1 MTDLPAATA
10 LLGAAPAP
18 AASVP
23 PERVVLDYD
32 ARLMRRKRLMTEGGR
47 GFLVD
52 LPTVTNLDEYW
63 GFALADGTNVQI
75 VAAEEPVLLIT
86 AGPAAPL
93 SRLAWHIGNRHTP
106 CEIHA
111 DCLVIR
117 EDHVLEAML
126 RRLGAGVTRVRRPF
140 RPESGAYGTGRTMG
154 HDHGHSH
161 AHGHDQGHSHDHV
174 HGHHHDDVHG
184 HYHAPL
190 PPHARR

>member
-75 VAAEEPVLLIT
+75 IAAEEPVLLRGEPPHFSSGRR
-86 AGPAAPL
+86 A
-93 SRLAWHIGNRHTP
+93 TP
-106 CEIHA
+106 N
-111 DCLVIR
+111 
-117 EDHVLEAML
+117 L
-126 RRLGAGVTRVRRPF
+126 RRISRSLAAT
-140 RPESGAYGTGRTMG
+140 TG
-154 HDHGHSH
+154 
-161 AHGHDQGHSHDHV
+161 
-174 HGHHHDDVHG
+174 
-184 HYHAPL
+184 
-190 PPHARR
+190 